1 MVFKVLFISLYFF
14 CFSGITA
21 ISQENQSVEGIQN
34 LPAAE
39 APNSNP
45 PSNVEGKDQ
54 PLPDTVP
61 AAKLDPSKLTDIG
74 KDTPTMDTP
83 TMVSK
88 NSNLV
93 DTLMGI
99 TLLGS
104 EWVLWLLLI
113 LSVVSLTVMFDRM
126 YYFYRT
132 RINFDAFLEK
142 ITPLLNAGKEDEVSK
157 ICDNSAALEAVIAK
171 EAIASQSQ
179 GTDAIEKGTTSYMVR
194 SRTKMEKGLT
204 FLGTMGNNAP
214 FIGLFGTV
222 LGIIQ
227 AFEDLSL
234 NPAGGPAVVMAGISE
249 ALIATAVG
257 LFVAIPAVIAFNW
270 FGRIVN
276 QKMSN
281 AEAVQNLMMKHYSSK

>member
-14 CFSGITA
+14 CFSGLTA
-21 ISQENQSVEGIQN
+21 IGQENQNLEAKQTQPVAETANSNVATGVEGNGQA
-34 LPAAE
+34 LPNNGA
-39 APNSNP
+39 
-45 PSNVEGKDQ
+45 
-54 PLPDTVP
+54 
-61 AAKLDPSKLTDIG
+61 AAKLDPSKLTDMG
-74 KDTPTMDTP
+74 KDAPAMATQ
-83 TMVSK
+83 
-88 NSNLV
+88 NSNIV

-104 EWVLWLLLI
+104 EWVLWLLLV

-142 ITPLLNAGKEDEVSK
+142 ITPLLNDGKEDEISK
-157 ICDNSAALEAVIAK
+157 ICENSSALEAVIAK
-171 EAIASQSQ
+171 EAIATKSK

-222 LGIIQ
+222 LGIIK

>member
-14 CFSGITA
+14 CFAGESA
-21 ISQENQSVEGIQN
+21 ISQENQTLENQQAQTESTEANSNATSSVEEKGQPSPQN
-34 LPAAE
+34 TAE
-39 APNSNP
+39 AKVDPSELMDTGKDAPAMTPHNSN
-45 PSNVEGKDQ
+45 
-54 PLPDTVP
+54 
-61 AAKLDPSKLTDIG
+61 I
-74 KDTPTMDTP
+74 
-83 TMVSK
+83 
-88 NSNLV
+88 V

-104 EWVLWLLLI
+104 EWVLWLLLV
-113 LSVVSLTVMFDRM
+113 LSVISLTVMFDRM

-142 ITPLLNAGKEDEVSK
+142 ITPLLNDGKEDEISK
-157 ICDNSAALEAVIAK
+157 ICEKSTALEAVIAK
-171 EAIASQSQ
+171 EAIASKSQ
-179 GTDAIEKGTTSYMVR
+179 GTAAIEKGTTSYMVR

-222 LGIIQ
+222 LGIIK

>member
-1 MVFKVLFISLYFF
+1 MVCRVLFISFL
-14 CFSGITA
+14 CFSA
-21 ISQENQSVEGIQN
+21 VSANSQENQKLENNQDAPVATEANSNPEASVEGDSQT
-34 LPAAE
+34 LPSA
-39 APNSNP
+39 
-45 PSNVEGKDQ
+45 D
-54 PLPDTVP
+54 P
-61 AAKLDPSKLTDIG
+61 AAKLDPSKLTDMG
-74 KDTPTMDTP
+74 KDTPAMGTP
-83 TMVSK
+83 AMGAH
-88 NSNLV
+88 NSNIV

-132 RINFDAFLEK
+132 RINFDEFLEK
-142 ITPLLNAGKEDEVSK
+142 LTPLLNAGKEDEVSQM
-157 ICDNSAALEAVIAK
+157 CENSSALEAVIAK
-171 EAIASQSQ
+171 EAIASKAQ
-179 GTDAIEKGTTSYMVR
+179 GPDAIEKGTTSYMVR

-222 LGIIQ
+222 LGIIK

>member
-1 MVFKVLFISLYFF
+1 MVFKVLYISLCIF
-14 CFSGITA
+14 CFSTFEA
-21 ISQENQSVEGIQN
+21 NSQENQNLDTNKTQAVEG
-34 LPAAE
+34 E
-39 APNSNP
+39 ANSNATAD
-45 PSNVEGKDQ
+45 VEEKGQ
-54 PLPDTVP
+54 PLPNAEQD
-61 AAKLDPSKLTDIG
+61 AKLDPNKLTDIG
-74 KDTPTMDTP
+74 KDAPAMTPH
-83 TMVSK
+83 
-88 NSNLV
+88 NSNIV

-142 ITPLLNAGKEDEVSK
+142 ITPLLNDGKEEEISK
-157 ICDNSAALEAVIAK
+157 ICEKSTALEAVIAK
-171 EAIASQSQ
+171 EAIASKSK
-179 GTDAIEKGTTSYMVR
+179 GTAAIEKGTTSYMVR

-222 LGIIQ
+222 LGIIK

-234 NPAGGPAVVMAGISE
+234 NPAGRPAVVMAGISE